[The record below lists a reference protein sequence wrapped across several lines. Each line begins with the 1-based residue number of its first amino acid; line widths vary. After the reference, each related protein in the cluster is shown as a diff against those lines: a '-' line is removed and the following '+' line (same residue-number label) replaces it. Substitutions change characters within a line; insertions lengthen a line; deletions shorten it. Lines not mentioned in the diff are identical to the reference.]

1 MENQNLS
8 LKPTLAI
15 VGRPNVGKSTL
26 FNRITKTRSA
36 LVADIAGL
44 TRDPKVGLGKIGE
57 KDYIVVDTG
66 GIDSSEENEIG
77 AIAREKSLEVAR
89 ECNAIILVVDGR
101 TGLNAADE
109 LLADNIRR
117 FNKHIVIAVNKSEG
131 LDQDYVI
138 AEFSTLQIGNI
149 IPISASH
156 GEGIVS
162 LIEDISVDWPS
173 INEISNL
180 EDTSE
185 RIKISVIGRPNV
197 GKSTLVNQILGHN
210 SMITSD
216 IPGTTRDSVDFD
228 FTWRNQDYT
237 IIDTAGIRRKGKT
250 RGVAEKF
257 SVMQSLQALEHA
269 HVIVLVVD
277 AKEGITDQDLHLLG
291 LTLDNGGSLVI
302 ATNKW
307 DTLDEEGR
315 ENCLKELDRR
325 LTFAKFVEIC
335 KISAL
340 KGKGL
345 KNLFL
350 SINKSYEAS
359 IRKHKTK
366 DITNILLDAVA
377 SHPTPMV
384 RGRRVKLRF
393 AHMGGEN
400 PPKIVIHGNL
410 VETLPASYKKYLENF
425 FRSALNLIGTPIKLF
440 FLNGDNP
447 YSGRKN
453 QLTKRQQ
460 NKRRRLMQHVKKK

>member
-44 TRDPKVGLGKIGE
+44 TRDPRVGLGKIGD

-66 GIDSSEENEIG
+66 GIDSSEDSEIG
-77 AIAREKSLEVAR
+77 IIAAEKSLEVAK
-89 ECNAIILVVDGR
+89 ECNVIIFVVDGR

-109 LLADNIRR
+109 ILADSLRR
-117 FNKHIVIAVNKSEG
+117 LNKRVVIAVNKSEG
-131 LDQDYVI
+131 LDQDFVI
-138 AEFSTLQIGNI
+138 AEFSKLQIGNI

-162 LIEDISVDWPS
+162 LIEDISFDWPPL
-173 INEISNL
+173 NQTTDL
-180 EDTSE
+180 ENTSE

-197 GKSTLVNQILGHN
+197 GKSTLVNRITGQN

-228 FTWRNQDYT
+228 FTWRDQNYT
-237 IIDTAGIRRKGKT
+237 IIDTAGIRRKGRT
-250 RGVAEKF
+250 TGVAEKF

-307 DTLDEEGR
+307 DALDEDGR
-315 ENCLKELDRR
+315 EECLKELDRR
-325 LTFAKFVEIC
+325 LTFAKFVEVC

-340 KGKGL
+340 EGNGL
-345 KNLFL
+345 RSLFL

-366 DITNILLDAVA
+366 DITNILFDAVT
-377 SHPTPMV
+377 SHPAPMV

-410 VETLPASYKKYLENF
+410 VETLPVSYKRYLENF
-425 FRSALNLIGTPIKLF
+425 FRAELDLIGTPIKLF

-460 NKRRRLMQHVKKK
+460 NKRRRLMRHVKKK